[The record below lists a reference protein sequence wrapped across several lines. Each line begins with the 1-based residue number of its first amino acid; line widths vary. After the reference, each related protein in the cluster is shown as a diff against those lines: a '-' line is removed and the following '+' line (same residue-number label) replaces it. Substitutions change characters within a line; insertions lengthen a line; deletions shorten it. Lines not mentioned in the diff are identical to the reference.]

1 MPINSQ
7 GPSGSGLATSL
18 VNDFRA
24 IMSSLENQRSGA
36 SVADSVDPP
45 TTDANGSEPPATE
58 VPAAEVP
65 SGQDRNTTIPAR
77 FARPPGSQPQREPL
91 PDRPAPMPYAEVR
104 GMITAL
110 GDVRDMLSNRRLPAA
125 LSETEASAALAAAAP
140 AEIAAESA
148 SQPRRRAF
156 GTSAKTE
163 ETAARRR
170 RAASKDVITWQRLGL
185 LAVCIGIAGGS
196 AMALQSLVG
205 REEAEVAPDVMGNAA
220 IASVAPSAPMPF
232 VAAPPTAQVAAL
244 EAAPV
249 RPVLRNADPVVDAS
263 EPDPMDPVAE
273 ATASAFAASEAIGS
287 PIIAPA
293 PLPLPRQ
300 PPLPTPAPKHATV
313 TEAPAAAADKEEAD
327 PDEADDQAASG
338 GEPTGS
344 ATIRSSVTMRAA
356 PKNGAA
362 PVLNLQAGQKVELV
376 ACKGWCEIV
385 AEGKRGFIYKRF
397 VDAGAP
403 KQVDA
408 ATQ

>member
-1 MPINSQ
+1 S
-7 GPSGSGLATSL
+7 
-18 VNDFRA
+18 
-24 IMSSLENQRSGA
+24 
-36 SVADSVDPP
+36 
-45 TTDANGSEPPATE
+45 
-58 VPAAEVP
+58 
-65 SGQDRNTTIPAR
+65 
-77 FARPPGSQPQREPL
+77 
-91 PDRPAPMPYAEVR
+91 
-104 GMITAL
+104 
-110 GDVRDMLSNRRLPAA
+110 RRLPAA
-125 LSETEASAALAAAAP
+125 LSETEASAALAASAP
-140 AEIAAESA
+140 AEIAPESA

-232 VAAPPTAQVAAL
+232 VAAPAAPPPAQVAAL

-300 PPLPTPAPKHATV
+300 PPLPTPAPKHAAV